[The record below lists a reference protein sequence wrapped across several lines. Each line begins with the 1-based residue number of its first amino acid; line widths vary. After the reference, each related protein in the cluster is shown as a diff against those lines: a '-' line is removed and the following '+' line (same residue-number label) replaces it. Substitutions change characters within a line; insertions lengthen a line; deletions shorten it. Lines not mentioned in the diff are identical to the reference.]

1 MKRIFSGLTDREL
14 EVLRYI
20 HRNGPVT
27 KSDTIENL
35 EIKPSTLNRA
45 MSTLESKKLIFESGI
60 LDSSGGRRPVEYDI
74 AHGGTYVIGV
84 DLSRTYV
91 ATVVLNLKNQML
103 KKDRFNMDG
112 SITPEKCTDKIS
124 DGIKRM
130 TAGLGIDKSTIL
142 GIGMGTVG
150 PIDRKGGKLLHPQGF
165 PNSEWADT
173 VPIGEL
179 IRQKTGLSCMI
190 DNGANV
196 AAMLEYY
203 FGAGRGNRCV
213 AYIHCGVGI
222 RSAVIRNGTIIR
234 TMNDAEDAFAQMTMD
249 INGKCLEDFVSL
261 EAIRTRYSKATGRPI
276 SYKELFRL
284 ASGEDYVAV
293 EAFGCSARILSMGI
307 SNLAKLLNP
316 DLVILSGPLIT
327 NNESYYANCMK
338 AFHERNAPNH
348 TTAFRKEG
356 VFKEDVVAVGAGLM
370 LIRQNL
376 KPTGRN
382 E

>member
-1 MKRIFSGLTDREL
+1 MKGIFSGLTDREL

-35 EIKPSTLNRA
+35 DIRPSTLNRA
-45 MSTLESKKLIFESGI
+45 MNTLESRKLIFESGI

-74 AHGGTYVIGV
+74 AHGGPYVIGV

-91 ATVVLNLKNQML
+91 AVVVMNLKNQVL

-112 SITPEKCTDKIS
+112 GITPQKCMDRIS
-124 DGIKRM
+124 NGIEHM
-130 TAGLGIDKSTIL
+130 TAELGIDKSTIL
-142 GIGMGTVG
+142 GIGLGTVG
-150 PIDRKGGKLLHPQGF
+150 PIDREGGKLLHPQGF
-165 PNSEWADT
+165 PNSEWEDT

-179 IRQKTGLSCMI
+179 ILQKTGFPYVI
-190 DNGANV
+190 DNGANA

-222 RSAVIRNGTIIR
+222 RSAVIRDGTIIR
-234 TMNDAEDAFAQMTMD
+234 TMNDAEDAFAQMTID
-249 INGKCLEDFVSL
+249 INGNCLEDFVSL
-261 EAIRTRYSKATGRPI
+261 EAIRARYSKTTGKQI
-276 SYKELFRL
+276 SYKELFSL
-284 ASGEDYVAV
+284 ASRQDHVAV
-293 EAFGCSARILSMGI
+293 EVFDYSARILSMGI

-338 AFHERNAPNH
+338 AFHQRNAPNH
-348 TTAFRKEG
+348 LTVFRKEG